1 MISQANQDIGLCHL
15 VTKLIRRLRDQ
26 SIQTDLLFCS
36 TCRLIIILPRIRIL
50 ELFVVHVGFI
60 LIHHVDDAAKTITAY
75 SLHIIFHYHQ
85 SHPIT
90 QPPCYD
96 AHHRQISGAPRAVSP
111 RSPPLKQIHGSTHD
125 SMIVPINTAQ
135 KKRFMHVS

>member
-1 MISQANQDIGLCHL
+1 MSLSHKAHKAA
-15 VTKLIRRLRDQ
+15 TR
-26 SIQTDLLFCS
+26 SIYTNRFALLFHLPTHHHLAKDSNSRYFCCS
-36 TCRLIIILPRIRIL
+36 CRLHSHTSPL
-50 ELFVVHVGFI
+50 H
-60 LIHHVDDAAKTITAY
+60 DAAKTITAY
-75 SLHIIFHYHQ
+75 SLHIIFYYHQ

-135 KKRFMHVS
+135 KKCIMHVSYLL